1 MQKTLPLYL
10 GPSVIGS
17 VTLEWDEHRLF
28 ATAKTYAS
36 ISGICRAYIKS
47 GNALLLIGV
56 LSPEDYAYTAKRTF
70 TKEELSRAGMVPDEI
85 AYAYAESK
93 ESAHSPETDIW
104 QKANELPEILFQN
117 KIATALAKST
127 GARINDT
134 KKPSKIAVPLFT
146 GRPFPRT
153 DVLCLMTP
161 YQIDGEIFG
170 VIGISEDGTPKKL

>member
-1 MQKTLPLYL
+1 MEKTLPLYL

-17 VTLEWDEHRLF
+17 VTLSWDEHRLF

-47 GNALLLIGV
+47 SSALLLIGV
-56 LSPEDYAYTAKRTF
+56 LSPEDFAYTAKHTF
-70 TKEELSRAGMVPDEI
+70 TKEDLSRAGMIPDEI
-85 AYAYAESK
+85 TYAYAESK
-93 ESAHSPETDIW
+93 ESPHTPDNDTW
-104 QKANELPEILFQN
+104 QKVSELPEIFFEN
-117 KIATALAKST
+117 KIAATLAKST
-127 GARINDT
+127 GAKVNDA

-161 YQIDGEIFG
+161 CRIDGEMFG
-170 VIGISEDGTPKKL
+170 VIGTGDDGLLKKI